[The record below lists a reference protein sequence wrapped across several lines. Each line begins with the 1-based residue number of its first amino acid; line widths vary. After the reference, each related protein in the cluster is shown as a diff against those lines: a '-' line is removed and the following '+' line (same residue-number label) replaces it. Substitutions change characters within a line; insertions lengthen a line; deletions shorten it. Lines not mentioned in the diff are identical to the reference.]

1 SAQEGVASIVVQ
13 FKIGSNLDLGAID
26 VQRRVD
32 TARAFMPNDLDPP
45 DVFKNG
51 ASQPLLDIAISSK
64 SMRPEALADM
74 VNNQLVPVIKQIP
87 NVQTVDVYG
96 AQQREFQ
103 LQPSPVALQG
113 VNATLDDVFRAVQL
127 NNATLPGGRLLQPTQ
142 EASVSIHADIN
153 KASDMLGIP
162 LPVQGGAD
170 KMLRLGDVATA
181 IDGHAEQRSISHFN
195 GEPRLYVEIGRNINA
210 DEIKSTKTAR
220 EQLKKINGQFP
231 QLNFHEIDAP
241 ADYTQASLSG
251 VWQSLGEGILLT
263 AIVMLLFLHAWR
275 NAAVVMLAIPTSILA
290 TMVLMKAFGFHLD
303 IMSLMGLSLI
313 IGILV
318 DDSIVVLENIT
329 RHRDLGEDPVNA
341 AINGRTEIGSAA
353 IAITMVD
360 VVVFLPIAFLSGIVG
375 MFLKEFALVVVVA
388 TLFSLFVSFTLTP
401 LLAAKW
407 SVKKRTGAPP
417 RWLEITKHPW
427 LNVGLAALAIGTWF
441 TPWLFARLIGV
452 FVLAVL
458 MLNAF
463 VQRYDQIL
471 ESYRTKLLPMAMRH
485 GFFVVFVCAMLF
497 LNSVLLLG
505 GGTTSMGFDIV
516 VIALL
521 IVGLVAGF
529 LMRKFAPN
537 RFAPLAERPRDSN
550 GAPRVRDRKAILW
563 TAAGVVAT
571 LVLALVAARLNPM
584 LSVLV
589 IVAAIAIFL
598 YRRFVSAKNLVRRQ
612 ARALRDF
619 GTRRRA
625 TALWFAVPVVLAVIM
640 PLLGQISFDFVP
652 NTQTGHVAMTVTY
665 PPGTPIQ
672 TTAKYVDRLETAI
685 LKIDGVETI
694 SSTVGRKPFGWGSAV
709 GGNYAK
715 LDAET
720 YKNRRSETNRVI
732 GDIRKLAYLVPGG
745 QFQVQGDTGG
755 GSGQAI
761 FYALQGPEDQIGA
774 GAQKVAQFLRDTP
787 GSVNVMTSNEVAAPR
802 LNVQIDAA
810 KAAILGVSPGAAA
823 TAARIAVD
831 GAVATKV
838 RTPNGLVDVR
848 VQFPPEERNTVE
860 SIKTVR
866 VRASDGT

>member
-1 SAQEGVASIVVQ
+1 
-13 FKIGSNLDLGAID
+13 
-26 VQRRVD
+26 
-32 TARAFMPNDLDPP
+32 MPSDLDPP
-45 DVFKNG
+45 YVFKNG

-64 SMRPEALADM
+64 SMRPEALADE
-74 VNNQLVPVIKQIP
+74 VNNKLVPVLKQIP

-103 LQPSPVALQG
+103 LQPNPVALQG
-113 VNATLDDVFRAVQL
+113 VNATLTDIFGAVQL

-162 LPVQGGAD
+162 LPVPGGAD

-181 IDGHAEQRSISHFN
+181 IDGHAEQRTISHFN

-210 DEIKSTKTAR
+210 DEIKSTKIAR
-220 EQLKKINGQFP
+220 EELKKINTQFP

-241 ADYTQASLSG
+241 ADYTQASLNG

-275 NAAVVMLAIPTSILA
+275 NAAVVMLAIPTSILS

-329 RHRDLGEDPVNA
+329 RHRDQGEDPINA

-375 MFLKEFALVVVVA
+375 KFLKEFALVVVVA

-407 SVKKRTGAPP
+407 SVRKRSGAPP

-427 LNVGLAALAIGTWF
+427 LNVGLAALAIGAWF

-458 MLNAF
+458 LLNAF
-463 VQRYDQIL
+463 VQRYDEIL

-497 LNSVLLLG
+497 MNAILLLG
-505 GGTTSMGFDIV
+505 GGTTSLGFDIIV
-516 VIALL
+516 LVLL
-521 IVGLVAGF
+521 GVGLLAGF
-529 LMRKFAPN
+529 LLRKFAPN
-537 RFAPLAERPRDSN
+537 GFAPLAQQLRDSN
-550 GAPRVRDRKAILW
+550 GDTRFIRDKKAILW
-563 TAAGVVAT
+563 AAVTGVVTLIVAAVLSRVAPMLAVL
-571 LVLALVAARLNPM
+571 LVLAVAGWLVA
-584 LSVLV
+584 
-589 IVAAIAIFL
+589 
-598 YRRFVSAKNLVRRQ
+598 RRFAPAKNLVRTQ
-612 ARALRDF
+612 IRALRDF

-625 TALWFAVPVVLAVIM
+625 TILWFVVPVALAIVA

-665 PPGTPIQ
+665 PPGTPID
-672 TTAKYVDRLETAI
+672 TTARYVNRLENAI
-685 LKIDGVETI
+685 LKVDGVETI

-720 YKNRRSETNRVI
+720 FKNRRNETNRVI
-732 GDIRKLAYLVPGG
+732 DDIRKLAYLVPGAK
-745 QFQVQGDTGG
+745 FQVQGDTGG

-761 FYALQGPEDQIGA
+761 FYALQGPEDAIGA
-774 GAQKVAQFLRDTP
+774 GAEKVAQFLRDTP
-787 GSVNVMTSNEVAAPR
+787 GSVN
-802 LNVQIDAA
+802 
-810 KAAILGVSPGAAA
+810 
-823 TAARIAVD
+823 
-831 GAVATKV
+831 
-838 RTPNGLVDVR
+838 
-848 VQFPPEERNTVE
+848 
-860 SIKTVR
+860 
-866 VRASDGT
+866 